1 MNRTRFTPCSQGVES
16 AGWFAGWI
24 LRLNE
29 WNSLSQW
36 IGLRENMGKSK
47 PETMVFLYEIWGFR

>member
-16 AGWFAGWI
+16 ARWFAWWI